1 MRRPHALQRA
11 QHARARQQQQ
21 QQQLASSVW
30 PSNIRSAASLPT
42 LHTQI
47 LQERGHNEWA
57 RRTRRRARATHAHT
71 NTKHGHEFTRTHT
84 HTHTLTHTHSHTRT
98 HLRSEE
104 HEANESSFRQSM
116 SSVGSECS
124 ANCCTTV
131 PRAASHTIAV
141 CARARAR
148 DAAGHDVGVDARRPR
163 RHARRRREQQQ
174 RVHARARTHLVNGA
188 GQQIGA
194 RGVPPERE
202 NGPRVLRSAAAAG
215 GHHH

>member
-1 MRRPHALQRA
+1 MHCSAHSTLARGSSSSSSSSPRPCGHQIFAAPRHCPPCTHRSCRNGDTMSGHAA
-11 QHARARQQQQ
+11 PVAARARNTCTHKHK
-21 QQQLASSVW
+21 A
-30 PSNIRSAASLPT
+30 
-42 LHTQI
+42 
-47 LQERGHNEWA
+47 
-57 RRTRRRARATHAHT
+57 RTRIHAH
-71 NTKHGHEFTRTHT
+71 THT
-84 HTHTLTHTHSHTRT
+84 HTHSHTHSHTRT